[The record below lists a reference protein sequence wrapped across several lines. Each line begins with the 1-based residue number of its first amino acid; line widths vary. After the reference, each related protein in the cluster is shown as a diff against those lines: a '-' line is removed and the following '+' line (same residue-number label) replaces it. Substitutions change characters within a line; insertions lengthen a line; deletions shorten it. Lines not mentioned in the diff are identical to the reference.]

1 LIISSVSAR
10 HRIKHGTGFLESL
23 IDPIDRLSETIFSI
37 LIMLL
42 YLLAFRFIMGSSTPE
57 QSISQENVNELL
69 VGALG
74 AVVAWGMIDGIMYM
88 LLSLFGRG
96 ESHRLLKDIQAA
108 TTEQEAVDIISEELD
123 YMLEPITGENERKA
137 LYHNILFHLRNSTP
151 RKIGFKFEDLYGVLG
166 HVLVAI
172 IAVIPS
178 IIPFFIF
185 RFDYDLAFRISI
197 IVSFIVLFV
206 VGFRWGMYTGA
217 NPWKTGLLI
226 MSVAIG
232 LVVIAILLGG

>member
-1 LIISSVSAR
+1 MSSVSAR
-10 HRIKHGTGFLESL
+10 HRIKHGAGFLESL

-37 LIMLL
+37 LIVLL

-57 QSISQENVNELL
+57 QSISQENVNELI

-74 AVVAWGMIDGIMYM
+74 AVVAWGMIDGIMYT

-96 ESHRLLKDIQAA
+96 ESHRLLKDIQVA
-108 TTEQEAVDIISEELD
+108 TTEQEAVDIIAEELD
-123 YMLEPITGENERKA
+123 YMLEPITGENEREA
-137 LYHNILFHLRNSTP
+137 LYRSILIHLRNSKP
-151 RKIGFKFEDLYGVLG
+151 RNISIKFQDLYGVLG

-197 IVSFIVLFV
+197 LVSFIVLFV

-226 MSVAIG
+226 MSVAVI
-232 LVVIAILLGG
+232 LVLIAILLEG